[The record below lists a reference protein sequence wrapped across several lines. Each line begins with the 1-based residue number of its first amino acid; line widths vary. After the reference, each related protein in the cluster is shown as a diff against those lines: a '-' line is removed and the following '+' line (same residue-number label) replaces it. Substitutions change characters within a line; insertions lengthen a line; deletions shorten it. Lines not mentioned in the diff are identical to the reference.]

1 MPLDDN
7 KKLTGKYYR
16 ETVYQIIR
24 KKNEEIR
31 ERRREEKYQDK
42 VNNEDLDDL

>member
-24 KKNEEIR
+24 KKNEEII
-31 ERRREEKYQDK
+31 EAGEVK
-42 VNNEDLDDL
+42 VNIYKLAANRQIK